1 MSSEWSVLL
10 SADDQE
16 FIQTIQF
23 YYDLFR
29 DMNAEYS
36 QKVFALQSHYLGDV
50 DHFQY
55 PDSAQYWYLTF
66 YGSFQSIKNA
76 AAYIKEYTCIVCYD
90 ANEHMDELAE
100 LCSQLD
106 LHEVYAFAHRSDAV
120 YFAELMVVQYAC
132 DQLIGIDNANIKE
145 CLASDAQKYALK
157 PRTRFATACV
167 IKSTLLASIK
177 LLCESVAKTISGH
190 RSNGLSCRPQSETSC
205 SCFLCV
211 SLKGIAGKES
221 PISAA
226 GDSHHRLV
234 PLSKRGAGPLNFKVF
249 TSRMKPKLPKCR
261 SLFSIR

>member
-1 MSSEWSVLL
+1 MSNEWSVLL
-10 SADDQE
+10 SSDDQE

-29 DMNAEYS
+29 DMNAEYF

-106 LHEVYAFAHRSDAV
+106 LHEVYAFARRSDAV

-145 CLASDAQKYALK
+145 CLASDAQNIRMLSKKSINSFEEQFENVHRALLY
-157 PRTRFATACV
+157 V
-167 IKSTLLASIK
+167 KSNYKSLYDFSVVFEEICK
-177 LLCESVAKTISGH
+177 LLPNLNNYLFMAFFNNPLFYDEQGIVYVESEKQY
-190 RSNGLSCRPQSETSC
+190 SNQAPNS
-205 SCFLCV
+205 
-211 SLKGIAGKES
+211 
-221 PISAA
+221 
-226 GDSHHRLV
+226 
-234 PLSKRGAGPLNFKVF
+234 
-249 TSRMKPKLPKCR
+249 
-261 SLFSIR
+261 

>member
-1 MSSEWSVLL
+1 MSNEWSVLL
-10 SADDQE
+10 SSDDQE

-106 LHEVYAFAHRSDAV
+106 LHEVYAFTHLSDAV

-145 CLASDAQKYALK
+145 CLASDAQNIRMLSKKSINSFEEQFENVHRALLY
-157 PRTRFATACV
+157 V
-167 IKSTLLASIK
+167 KSNYKSLYDFSVVFEEICK
-177 LLCESVAKTISGH
+177 LLPNLNNYLFMAFFNNPLFDDEQGIVYVESEKQY
-190 RSNGLSCRPQSETSC
+190 SNQAPNS
-205 SCFLCV
+205 
-211 SLKGIAGKES
+211 
-221 PISAA
+221 
-226 GDSHHRLV
+226 
-234 PLSKRGAGPLNFKVF
+234 
-249 TSRMKPKLPKCR
+249 
-261 SLFSIR
+261 

>member
-1 MSSEWSVLL
+1 MSNEWSVLL
-10 SADDQE
+10 SSDDQE

-23 YYDLFR
+23 YYDLFT

-106 LHEVYAFAHRSDAV
+106 LHEVYAFARRSDAA

-132 DQLIGIDNANIKE
+132 DQLIGIDNADIKE
-145 CLASDAQKYALK
+145 CLASDAQNIRMIRKKNINSFEEQFENVHRALLY
-157 PRTRFATACV
+157 V
-167 IKSTLLASIK
+167 KSNYKSLYDFSVVFEEICK
-177 LLCESVAKTISGH
+177 LLPNLNNYLFMAFFNNPLFDDEQGIVYVESEKQY
-190 RSNGLSCRPQSETSC
+190 SNQAPNS
-205 SCFLCV
+205 
-211 SLKGIAGKES
+211 
-221 PISAA
+221 
-226 GDSHHRLV
+226 
-234 PLSKRGAGPLNFKVF
+234 
-249 TSRMKPKLPKCR
+249 
-261 SLFSIR
+261 